1 MKVIHQNDTKK
12 FADFSSYGD
21 LVTQAM
27 KAFEIS
33 EINQLGENLKFYYMD
48 QEGDIISIT
57 NQGDLDEARCE
68 PTLKLVIARNV
79 EDARMCLSDG
89 ALNRSESILNQSMNS
104 MQYGG
109 NGQLGGIG

>member
-1 MKVIHQNDTKK
+1 MKGNHNDDIKK
-12 FADFSSYGD
+12 FADFSSYSD

-68 PTLKLVIARNV
+68 PTLKRVIARNV
-79 EDARMCLSDG
+79 EDARMGL
-89 ALNRSESILNQSMNS
+89 
-104 MQYGG
+104 
-109 NGQLGGIG
+109 